1 MGSAQVSSTAV
12 ASPVPLTV
20 AMPSTDRNSVGLLA
34 QATMLL
40 FAGHETT
47 RHLLGNAVQL
57 LLTHPVQWQALRADP
72 GLAPAAVREA
82 LRHQCPVQYSGRRVV
97 TPLELH
103 GQRLERGDGVIV
115 LIGAANRDPE
125 RFQRPDDFDIAL
137 PRRASLA
144 FGSGPHVCIGAALT
158 RLEGEIMLGQLA
170 RRWPHLALARPE
182 TPDWVPDQPLY
193 RGLRS
198 LPLWL
203 QGPPA

>member
-1 MGSAQVSSTAV
+1 
-12 ASPVPLTV
+12 
-20 AMPSTDRNSVGLLA
+20 MPSSELTTDRLHLRTLREDDAGFILRLL
-34 QATMLL
+34 
-40 FAGHETT
+40 
-47 RHLLGNAVQL
+47 N
-57 LLTHPVQWQALRADP
+57 DP
-72 GLAPAAVREA
+72 TW
-82 LRHQCPVQYSGRRVV
+82 LRHIGDRGVHNIDDARRYITHGPVARI
-97 TPLELH
+97 T
-103 GQRLERGDGVIV
+103 GDGVIV

-125 RFQRPDDFDIAL
+125 RFERPDDFDIAL